1 MHPSLL
7 LHSGRTTYPNMHL
20 HPHQRLQWKTNESFV
35 FLITTL
41 QVGFIIIIITI
52 ITFIIII
59 FIKLGS
65 EDRVVLLF
73 DESAEGGVVLHLV
86 FQQPTGPSNYKVT
99 STTHKHDI
107 F

>member
-1 MHPSLL
+1 M
-7 LHSGRTTYPNMHL
+7 RL

-41 QVGFIIIIITI
+41 QVGFIIII

-86 FQQPTGPSNYKVT
+86 FQQPTGLSNYKVT